1 MHRGL
6 IVGALVIALLA
17 VASVDAVVSDQRAN
31 DIALAQARSAQP
43 QARWQVTR
51 KSFVPWASDI
61 QSGAMRVTGGSGPAW
76 VVELSA
82 PGDSTW
88 KHYTA
93 LVVVSAVGASVSAGQ
108 ASSSNDS

>member
-1 MHRGL
+1 M
-6 IVGALVIALLA
+6 IALLA
-17 VASVDAVVSDQRAN
+17 GASVDAVVSDQRAN

-43 QARWQVTR
+43 QALWQVTR

-61 QSGAMRVTGGSGPAW
+61 QSGAVRVTGGSGPAW

-82 PGDSTW
+82 PGDSAW

-93 LVVVSAVGASVSAGQ
+93 LVVVSAVDARVSAAQ
-108 ASSSNDS
+108 AAGSNDI